1 MIIRKVWKA
10 KKKNK
15 DYQLLITIP
24 KDSEIKEGDYVK
36 VEKVENEK
44 EDM

>member
-24 KDSEIKEGDYVK
+24 KEEGIKEGDYVK
-36 VEKVENEK
+36 IEKIENRK
-44 EDM
+44 K

>member
-15 DYQLLITIP
+15 DYQLLVTIP
-24 KDSEIKEGDYVK
+24 KDSKIKEGDYVK
-36 VEKVENEK
+36 IERVENEEK
-44 EDM
+44 